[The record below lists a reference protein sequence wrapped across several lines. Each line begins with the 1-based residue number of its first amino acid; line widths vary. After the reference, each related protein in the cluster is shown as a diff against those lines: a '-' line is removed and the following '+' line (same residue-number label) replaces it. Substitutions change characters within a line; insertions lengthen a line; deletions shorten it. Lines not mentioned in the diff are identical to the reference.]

1 MTEDVWGL
9 KTRILHHGAE
19 TDPHTGA
26 AAVPVYQV
34 STFAQKDPVNLGKYE
49 YARGENPT
57 REALEHA
64 IAELEGG
71 AVGVAFASGMAAI
84 SSVLLL
90 FRPGDHL
97 LIADANLQ
105 FSSRRKK
112 EQIRRSHSVN
122 GCHKC
127 NGDPLSD
134 LIDLVQMLHHL
145 DQAEHG
151 ADDADGR

>member
-1 MTEDVWGL
+1 MMGDAL
-9 KTRILHHGAE
+9 RLRTRILHHGAD

-71 AVGVAFASGMAAI
+71 VTGGAFASGMAAI
-84 SSVLLL
+84 CSVLLL
-90 FRPGDHL
+90 FQPGDHL
-97 LIADANLQ
+97 LVADD
-105 FSSRRKK
+105 
-112 EQIRRSHSVN
+112 VY
-122 GCHKC
+122 G
-127 NGDPLSD
+127 
-134 LIDLVQMLHHL
+134 
-145 DQAEHG
+145 G
-151 ADDADGR
+151 ADRALTTLLPPGGWGPSRG